1 MKKIVLPLLV
11 MMLGLAGCRS
21 ASDDFTIMSTD
32 SEFASECIGANCAV
46 IHFSSPNG
54 NDLVLETDKHV
65 IEITAQPGVAYSYYV
80 WAGDKETTEDADLI
94 VHDGQ
99 AMILVDE

>member
-1 MKKIVLPLLV
+1 MKKILLPLLV
-11 MMLGLAGCRS
+11 MMLGLTGCRS
-21 ASDDFTIMSTD
+21 ASDDFIVQTD
-32 SEFASECIGANCAV
+32 DTEFVSDCIGSDCSI

-54 NDLVLETDKHV
+54 NDLVLETDRHI

-80 WAGDKETTEDADLI
+80 WAGDTDTTRDADLI

-99 AMILVDE
+99 AMVLINE